1 MPPIPLRGFNFNLE
15 RRIFGFVLSAII
27 FFIIYAISHDLIFGS
42 SPSVLIAD
50 VSILIILL
58 SLACLSYFVN
68 LKVVIYILLIFLI
81 FIITMFWF
89 LIGGLHGPDTFNF
102 IGLLVCTVALTNG
115 KASYLL
121 IGLIVMI
128 QIVLVGL
135 ELFYP
140 ELFDINV
147 PQSTLKAMPFH
158 FLFASWITLA
168 ITLFLKR
175 SYHQERII
183 IKRKNKEL
191 EEKSQEIHC
200 QNEELQQQ
208 QESIQKI
215 NLTLEEKVAER
226 TEDLLKKNQQIQAF
240 TFLNAHKL
248 RGSLA
253 RAKGLSYLLQNEYD
267 PNQEQAD
274 LLVHLQNSLEE
285 LDQIIHHINDV
296 LEKDIDDEA

>member
-1 MPPIPLRGFNFNLE
+1 MPPISENAHNFTLE
-15 RRIFGFVLSAII
+15 RRIFWFVLSAII
-27 FFIIYAISHDLIFGS
+27 SFIVYAVSHDLIFGS
-42 SPSVLIAD
+42 SFSVFIAD
-50 VSILIILL
+50 VSALIILL
-58 SLACLSYFVN
+58 SLACLSYFVSI
-68 LKVVIYILLIFLI
+68 KIVIFILLIFLAL
-81 FIITMFWF
+81 IITLFWF
-89 LIGGLHGPDTFNF
+89 LIGGLRGPDTFNF

-128 QIVLVGL
+128 QIVLVGV

-140 ELFDINV
+140 SLFDINV
-147 PQSTLKAMPFH
+147 AQSTLKAMPFH
-158 FLFASWITLA
+158 FLFASWCSLA
-168 ITLFLKR
+168 ITLFLKQ
-175 SYHQERII
+175 SYHQERIV
-183 IKRKNKEL
+183 IKRKNQEL

-215 NLTLEEKVAER
+215 NLTLEEKVAAR

-253 RAKGLSYLLQNEYD
+253 RAKGLSYLLQNQYD
-267 PNQEQAD
+267 TNLEQTN
-274 LLVHLQNSLEE
+274 LLLHLQNSLEE
-285 LDQIIHHINDV
+285 LDQIIHNINDV
-296 LEKDIDDEA
+296 LEKDMDDEA

>member
-1 MPPIPLRGFNFNLE
+1 MGDISVLL
-15 RRIFGFVLSAII
+15 ILFGLIGLS
-27 FFIIYAISHDLIFGS
+27 FFISLKIVIF
-42 SPSVLIAD
+42 
-50 VSILIILL
+50 ILL
-58 SLACLSYFVN
+58 VFLTLA
-68 LKVVIYILLIFLI
+68 
-81 FIITMFWF
+81 ITLFWF
-89 LIGGLHGPDTFNF
+89 LIGGLRGPDTFNF
-102 IGLLVCTVALTNG
+102 IALLICVVALTNG
-115 KASYLL
+115 KVSYFLV
-121 IGLIVMI
+121 GLIMTI
-128 QIVLVGL
+128 QVGLVGL

-140 ELFDINV
+140 ALFDIHV

-158 FLFASWITLA
+158 FLFGSWCSLA

-175 SYHQERII
+175 SYHQERIV
-183 IKRKNKEL
+183 IKRKNQEL

-215 NLTLEEKVAER
+215 NLTLEEKVAAR

-267 PNQEQAD
+267 SNQEQAD
-274 LLVHLQNSLEE
+274 LLSHLQNSLEE
-285 LDQIIHHINDV
+285 LDQIIHNINDV
-296 LEKDIDDEA
+296 LEKDMESEE